1 MKNEIKI
8 DELVDNYIKPNAGR
22 VWELMNEFK
31 KNGYNVEDVKECFG
45 YMYNEFNDIISPG
58 NHLGVVTDPF
68 YSEFDLMR
76 TCYAIL
82 GIESNNGNVVMVP
95 SSFNRRLNM
104 ICKGFNVLYTLL
116 NTYLVDRYYYNY
128 SYKLSLLPEEIREHW
143 MGDCSIADI
152 PGLYFFALEVVSY
165 LLLTPLE
172 GKKRYPVV
180 ELLEYI
186 GAFTEIEAENIK
198 TLYKD
203 LFSYSND
210 IAKYQDKEFLCYY
223 DKVVN
228 KFEESMNFVSL
239 GFDKDRFPY
248 MYKLFNDLMDDL
260 YKRHIKKEKI
270 YNKIIPIEIL
280 RVGGIDED

>member
-8 DELVDNYIKPNAGR
+8 DDLVNKYIKPNAGR

-31 KNGYNVEDVKECFG
+31 KNGYNVEDAKECFG
-45 YMYNEFNDIISPG
+45 YMYNEFNDIVSPG
-58 NHLGVVTDPF
+58 SHLGIEKVPY

-76 TCYAIL
+76 TCYAIV
-82 GIESNNGNVVMVP
+82 GIESSNEHYLMEP

-104 ICKGFNVLYTLL
+104 ICKGFTALYTVL
-116 NTYLVDRYYYNY
+116 NVYLIDRYYYNY

-143 MGDCSIADI
+143 MGDCSIAEV

-172 GKKRYPVV
+172 AKKKYPVV

-186 GAFTEIEAENIK
+186 GAFTELEVENIK

-203 LFSYSND
+203 LFNYSNN
-210 IAKYQDKEFLCYY
+210 IVKYQDRDYLHYY
-223 DKVVN
+223 ANICK
-228 KFEESMNFVSL
+228 KFEDSMELMNF
-239 GFDKDRFPY
+239 GFDKDRY
-248 MYKLFNDLMDDL
+248 IDLYRLFNDLMDDL
-260 YKRHIKKEKI
+260 YTRNIKKEKI
-270 YNKIIPIEIL
+270 YNKIISYEIFQ
-280 RVGGIDED
+280 VGGIDED

>member
-8 DELVDNYIKPNAGR
+8 DELVDSYIKPNAGR

-58 NHLGVVTDPF
+58 RHLGVVTDPF

-76 TCYAIL
+76 TCYAVL
-82 GIESNNGNVVMVP
+82 GIESNNGNVVMAP

-143 MGDCSIADI
+143 MGDRSIADI

-165 LLLTPLE
+165 LLLTPNE

-203 LFSYSND
+203 LFNYSND
-210 IAKYQDKEFLCYY
+210 ITKYQDKEFLCYY

-260 YKRHIKKEKI
+260 YKRHIKKEKM
-270 YNKIIPIEIL
+270 YNKIIPIEIF

>member
-8 DELVDNYIKPNAGR
+8 DDLVNRYIKPNTGK

-31 KNGYNVEDVKECFG
+31 KNGYNVEDAKECFG
-45 YMYNEFNDIISPG
+45 YIYNEFNGIMSPG
-58 NHLGVVTDPF
+58 SQLVVEKVHY

-82 GIESNNGNVVMVP
+82 GIESNNGNSIMAP
-95 SSFNRRLNM
+95 STFNRRLNM
-104 ICKGFNVLYTLL
+104 ICKGFTALYTVL
-116 NTYLVDRYYYNY
+116 NVYLIDRYYYNY

-172 GKKRYPVV
+172 AKKKYPVV

-186 GAFTEIEAENIK
+186 GAFTELEVENIK

-203 LFSYSND
+203 LFNYSNN
-210 IAKYQDKEFLCYY
+210 IVKYQDRDYLHYY
-223 DKVVN
+223 ANICK
-228 KFEESMNFVSL
+228 KFEDSMELMNF
-239 GFDKDRFPY
+239 GFDKDRY
-248 MYKLFNDLMDDL
+248 IDLYRLFNDLMDDL
-260 YKRHIKKEKI
+260 YTRNIKKEKI
-270 YNKIIPIEIL
+270 YNKIIPYEIF

>member
-8 DELVDNYIKPNAGR
+8 DELVNNYIKPNAGR

-31 KNGYNVEDVKECFG
+31 KNGYNVEDAKECFG
-45 YMYNEFNDIISPG
+45 YMYNEFNDIVSPG
-58 NHLGVVTDPF
+58 SHLGIEKVPY

-76 TCYAIL
+76 TCYAIV
-82 GIESNNGNVVMVP
+82 GIESSNEHYLMEP

-104 ICKGFNVLYTLL
+104 ICKGFTALYTVL
-116 NTYLVDRYYYNY
+116 NVYLIDRYYYNY

-172 GKKRYPVV
+172 AKKKYPVV
-180 ELLEYI
+180 KLLEYI
-186 GAFTEIEAENIK
+186 GAFTELEVENIK

-203 LFSYSND
+203 LFNYSNN
-210 IAKYQDKEFLCYY
+210 IVKYQDRDYLHYY
-223 DKVVN
+223 ANICK
-228 KFEESMNFVSL
+228 KFEDSMELMNF
-239 GFDKDRFPY
+239 GFDKDRY
-248 MYKLFNDLMDDL
+248 IDLYRLFNDLMDDL

-270 YNKIIPIEIL
+270 YNKIIPYEIF

>member
-8 DELVDNYIKPNAGR
+8 DDLVNSYIKPNTGR

-45 YMYNEFNDIISPG
+45 YMYNEFNDIVSPG
-58 NHLGVVTDPF
+58 SHLGIEKVSY

-76 TCYAIL
+76 TCYAIV
-82 GIESNNGNVVMVP
+82 GIESSNGHYLMEP

-104 ICKGFNVLYTLL
+104 ICKGFTALYTVL
-116 NTYLVDRYYYNY
+116 NVSLIDRYYYNY

-143 MGDCSIADI
+143 MGDCSIAEI

-165 LLLTPLE
+165 LLLTPVE
-172 GKKRYPVV
+172 GKKKYPVV

-186 GAFTEIEAENIK
+186 GAFTELEVENIK

-203 LFSYSND
+203 LFNYSNN
-210 IAKYQDKEFLCYY
+210 IVKYQDRDYLHYY
-223 DKVVN
+223 ANICK
-228 KFEESMNFVSL
+228 KFEDNMLLMNF
-239 GFDKDRFPY
+239 GFDKSRYIDLYR
-248 MYKLFNDLMDDL
+248 LFNDLMDDL
-260 YKRHIKKEKI
+260 YTRNIKKEKI
-270 YNKIIPIEIL
+270 YNKIVPYEIF

>member
-1 MKNEIKI
+1 M
-8 DELVDNYIKPNAGR
+8 
-22 VWELMNEFK
+22 
-31 KNGYNVEDVKECFG
+31 FG
-45 YMYNEFNDIISPG
+45 YMYNEFNDIMSPG
-58 NHLGVVTDPF
+58 SHLGIEKVSY

-82 GIESNNGNVVMVP
+82 GIESNNGNTIMTP
-95 SSFNRRLNM
+95 STFNRRLNM
-104 ICKGFNVLYTLL
+104 ICKGFTALYTVL
-116 NTYLVDRYYYNY
+116 NVYLIDRYYYNY

-165 LLLTPLE
+165 LLFTPQE
-172 GKKRYPVV
+172 AKKKYPVV

-186 GAFTEIEAENIK
+186 GAFTELEVENIK

-203 LFSYSND
+203 LFNYSNN
-210 IAKYQDKEFLCYY
+210 ILKYQDRDYLHYY
-223 DKVVN
+223 ANICK
-228 KFEESMNFVSL
+228 KFEDSMELMNF
-239 GFDKDRFPY
+239 GFDKDRY
-248 MYKLFNDLMDDL
+248 IDLYRLFNDLMDDL

-270 YNKIIPIEIL
+270 YNKIIPIGIL

>member
-8 DELVDNYIKPNAGR
+8 DELVNNYIKPNTGR

-31 KNGYNVEDVKECFG
+31 KNGYNVEDAKECFG

-58 NHLGVVTDPF
+58 SHLGIEKVSY

-76 TCYAIL
+76 TCYAIV
-82 GIESNNGNVVMVP
+82 GIESSNEHYLMEP

-104 ICKGFNVLYTLL
+104 ICKGFTALYTVL
-116 NTYLVDRYYYNY
+116 NVYLIDRYYYNY

-172 GKKRYPVV
+172 GKKKYPVV

-186 GAFTEIEAENIK
+186 GAFTELEVESIK

-203 LFSYSND
+203 LFNYSNN
-210 IAKYQDKEFLCYY
+210 IVKYQDRDYLHYY
-223 DKVVN
+223 ANICK
-228 KFEESMNFVSL
+228 KFEDSMELMNF
-239 GFDKDRFPY
+239 GFDKDRY
-248 MYKLFNDLMDDL
+248 IDLYRLFNDLMDDL
-260 YKRHIKKEKI
+260 YKRHIKKEKM
-270 YNKIIPIEIL
+270 YNKIIPYEIF

>member
-1 MKNEIKI
+1 MKTKIKI
-8 DELVDNYIKPNAGR
+8 DDLVNKYIKPNAGMI
-22 VWELMNEFK
+22 WDLMNEFK
-31 KNGYNVEDVKECFG
+31 KNGYNVEDAKECFG
-45 YMYNEFNDIISPG
+45 YMYNEFNDIMSPG
-58 NHLGVVTDPF
+58 SHLGVEKVRY

-82 GIESNNGNVVMVP
+82 GIESSNGHYIMAP

-104 ICKGFNVLYTLL
+104 ICRGFTALYTVL
-116 NTYLVDRYYYNY
+116 NVYLIDRYYYNY

-143 MGDCSIADI
+143 MGDCNIADI

-172 GKKRYPVV
+172 AKKKYPVV

-186 GAFTEIEAENIK
+186 GAFTELEVENIK

-203 LFSYSND
+203 LFNYSNN
-210 IAKYQDKEFLCYY
+210 IVKYQDRDYLHYY
-223 DKVVN
+223 ANICK
-228 KFEESMNFVSL
+228 KFEDSMELMNF
-239 GFDKDRFPY
+239 GFDKDRY
-248 MYKLFNDLMDDL
+248 IDLYRLFNDLMDDL
-260 YKRHIKKEKI
+260 YKRHVKKEKM
-270 YNKIIPIEIL
+270 YNKIIPYEIF

>member
-8 DELVDNYIKPNAGR
+8 DELVNNYIKPNAGR

-45 YMYNEFNDIISPG
+45 YMYNEFNDIMSPG
-58 NHLGVVTDPF
+58 SHLGIEKVSY

-82 GIESNNGNVVMVP
+82 GIESNNDNTIMAP
-95 SSFNRRLNM
+95 STFNRRLNM
-104 ICKGFNVLYTLL
+104 ICRGFTALYTVL
-116 NTYLVDRYYYNY
+116 NVYLIDRYYYNY

-172 GKKRYPVV
+172 AKKKYPVV

-186 GAFTEIEAENIK
+186 GAFTELEVENIK
-198 TLYKD
+198 TFYKD
-203 LFSYSND
+203 LFNYSNN
-210 IAKYQDKEFLCYY
+210 IVKYQDRDYLHYY
-223 DKVVN
+223 ANICK
-228 KFEESMNFVSL
+228 KFEDSMELMNF
-239 GFDKDRFPY
+239 GFDKDRY
-248 MYKLFNDLMDDL
+248 IDLYRLFNDLMDDL
-260 YKRHIKKEKI
+260 YTRNIKKEKI
-270 YNKIIPIEIL
+270 YNKIIPYEIF

>member
-8 DELVDNYIKPNAGR
+8 DELANNYIKPNIGR

-31 KNGYNVEDVKECFG
+31 KNGYNVEDAKECFG
-45 YMYNEFNDIISPG
+45 YMYNEFNDIMSPG
-58 NHLGVVTDPF
+58 SHLGIEKVSY

-76 TCYAIL
+76 MCYAIV
-82 GIESNNGNVVMVP
+82 GIESSNGHYLMEP

-104 ICKGFNVLYTLL
+104 ICKGFTALYTVL
-116 NTYLVDRYYYNY
+116 NVYLIDRYYYNY

-172 GKKRYPVV
+172 GKKKYPVV

-186 GAFTEIEAENIK
+186 GAFTELEVENIK

-203 LFSYSND
+203 LFNYSNN
-210 IAKYQDKEFLCYY
+210 IVKYQDRDYLHYY
-223 DKVVN
+223 ANICK
-228 KFEESMNFVSL
+228 KFEDSMELMNF
-239 GFDKDRFPY
+239 GFDKDRY
-248 MYKLFNDLMDDL
+248 IDLYRLFNDLMDDL
-260 YKRHIKKEKI
+260 YKRHIKKEKM
-270 YNKIIPIEIL
+270 YNKIIPYEIF